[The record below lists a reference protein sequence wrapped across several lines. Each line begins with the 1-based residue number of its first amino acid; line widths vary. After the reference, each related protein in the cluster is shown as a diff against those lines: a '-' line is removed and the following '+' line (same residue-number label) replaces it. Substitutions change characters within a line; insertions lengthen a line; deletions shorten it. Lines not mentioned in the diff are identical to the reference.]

1 LQSDPQPGAVLA
13 SAPKEVT
20 LVFSE
25 PVTPAGAGIK
35 VYGPSGASAA
45 GKVTSAGAVLKAQLI
60 ATEQGTYVV
69 SWQIFAADTHPSRG
83 VFAFAVG
90 RESSNPFSG
99 LLDAGSAGTATPIG
113 LALQV
118 IARWVHFIGFALGF
132 GVVAY
137 SLAIRPH
144 DALGRLIVAGIAL
157 LVAAEPLALLAQLA
171 SLSFDGD
178 TAVAVLG
185 SNFGR
190 LVGLRLGVALLAWTF
205 LALPK
210 AWPMLVLGA
219 LDAVLDGA
227 GAHGIPGWPLAGQA
241 LVAVHVAGIG
251 LWVGGLAAFVAA
263 PDRRFGRMAAATL
276 GVTVATGLVL
286 ALVHTEAGAALV
298 SSHYGRAVILKVLVV
313 GVAIGLAVLGRRRW
327 ELAVAAGAVGVAALV
342 GALPPAF

>member
-1 LQSDPQPGAVLA
+1 LQSDPQPGAVVA
-13 SAPKEVT
+13 SAPSQVT

-35 VYGPSGASAA
+35 VYGPSGAPAA
-45 GKVTSAGAVLKAQLI
+45 GKITSAGAVLKAQLTT
-60 ATEQGTYVV
+60 TEQGTYVV
-69 SWQIFAADTHPSRG
+69 SWQVFAADTHPSRG

-99 LLDAGSAGTATPIG
+99 LLDAGSAGTATPLG

-118 IARWVHFIGFALGF
+118 IERWVHFVGFALAF

-137 SLAIRPH
+137 SLAIRRH
-144 DALGRLIVAGIAL
+144 AGLRRLIVAGVGL

-178 TAVAVLG
+178 TAIAVLG

-205 LALPK
+205 LALPR

-227 GAHGIPGWPLAGQA
+227 GAHAIPGWPLAGQA
-241 LVAVHVAGIG
+241 LVAVHVVAIG
-251 LWVGGLAAFVAA
+251 MWVGGAAAFVAA
-263 PDRRFGRMAAATL
+263 PDRRFGGLAALTL
-276 GVTVATGLVL
+276 GVAVVTGLVL
-286 ALVHTEAGAALV
+286 ALVHTQAGSALV
-298 SSHYGRAVILKVLVV
+298 SSDYGRAVIVKVLLV
-313 GVAIGLAVLGRRRW
+313 GLAIALAAFGRRRW
-327 ELAVAAGAVGVAALV
+327 ELAVATGAVGVAALV

>member
-1 LQSDPQPGAVLA
+1 MQSDPQPDAVLV
-13 SAPKEVT
+13 SAPPEVT

-35 VYGPSGASAA
+35 VYGPSGAPAA
-45 GKVTSAGAVLKAQLI
+45 GRVTSTGAVLKAQLT
-60 ATEQGTYVV
+60 ATEQGTYIV
-69 SWQIFAADTHPSRG
+69 SWQVLAADTHPSRG

-90 RESSNPFSG
+90 RESPNPFAS
-99 LLDAGSAGTATPIG
+99 LLDAGSAGTATPLG

-118 IARWVHFIGFALGF
+118 IARWVHFIGFALTF

-137 SLAIRPH
+137 RLAIRPH
-144 DALGRLIVAGIAL
+144 QAFRRLIVAGVVMLA
-157 LVAAEPLALLAQLA
+157 AAEPLALLAQLA

-205 LALPK
+205 LALPRL
-210 AWPMLVLGA
+210 WPMLALGA

-227 GAHGIPGWPLAGQA
+227 GAHGVPGWPLAGQA
-241 LVAVHVAGIG
+241 LVAVHVGAIG
-251 LWVGGLAAFVAA
+251 LWVGGLVAFVTA
-263 PDRRFGRMAAATL
+263 PDRRFGRSAAATL
-276 GVTVATGLVL
+276 GVAVGTGLAL
-286 ALVHTEAGAALV
+286 AIVHTEAGAALV
-298 SSHYGRAVILKVLVV
+298 SSDYGRAVILKVLVV
-313 GVAIGLAVLGRRRW
+313 GLAIGLAALGRRRW
-327 ELAVAAGAVGVAALV
+327 ELAVAAGAIGVAALV